1 MAVPRANLVLP
12 PGAPAAPTRA
22 DAVTAGVSD
31 VGAALA
37 SGAEAHLRVANPRE
51 GRLRADLETALGEG
65 VAAVLLAAA
74 RLPQD
79 LRDADVELRRQELRL
94 GLTPG
99 RIALIPEIASAAALA
114 RLPALLAA
122 AADRVA
128 CAAVDFE
135 ALAGDLGA
143 PDAAAAAVQEPL
155 LARVAVEAAAA
166 GLPWTVG
173 APGFAAGDRARLA
186 ARARALGAGGV
197 YAARESEVAGLR
209 ALFADED
216 RPPTR

>member
-12 PGAPAAPTRA
+12 HGAPAAPTRA
-22 DAVTAGVSD
+22 DAVTVGVPNA
-31 VGAALA
+31 GAALA

-51 GRLRADLETALGEG
+51 GRLRADLEAALGEG
-65 VAAVLLAAA
+65 VAAVLLACA

-122 AADRVA
+122 ADRVA

-135 ALAGDLGA
+135 SLAGDLGA
-143 PDAAAAAVQEPL
+143 PDATAVAVQEPL

-209 ALFADED
+209 ALFADAD

>member
-1 MAVPRANLVLP
+1 MAVPLVNLVLL

-22 DAVTAGVSD
+22 DAVTAGAPNAAD
-31 VGAALA
+31 ALA
-37 SGAEAHLRVANPRE
+37 ANAEAHLRVANPRE
-51 GRLRADLETALGEG
+51 GRLRADLEAALGAG

-99 RIALIPEIASAAALA
+99 AIALIPEIADAAALA

-122 AADRVA
+122 ADRVA
-128 CAAVDFE
+128 CAAVDFG
-135 ALAGDLGA
+135 ALAAGVGA
-143 PDAAAAAVQEPL
+143 PDATAAAVQEPL

-173 APGFAAGDRARLA
+173 APGFASGDRARLA

-209 ALFADED
+209 ALFAGGA
-216 RPPTR
+216 